1 MILRM
6 NKADLF
12 PLKGTELQLRFRDT
26 TPTHLLAIGYLEMMG
41 IAAKVQ
47 FLTHLLFTKKQKLQ
61 PLPLKP

>member
-6 NKADLF
+6 EPIY

-26 TPTHLLAIGYLEMMG
+26 TPIHLLVTGCIEMT
-41 IAAKVQ
+41 AVSAKDQ

-61 PLPLKP
+61 QPQLKR

>member
-6 NKADLF
+6 EPIY

-26 TPTHLLAIGYLEMMG
+26 TPTHLLATGYLEMMEVP
-41 IAAKVQ
+41 AKVQ

-61 PLPLKP
+61 RLPLKL